1 MVARAR
7 VSYDEP
13 RYAYV
18 NVISKLHKIWLLE
31 PRKMSEFHIKMNSSD
46 VDFEDERYMTL
57 AGHGDGFHISHYFSC
72 RMLV

>member
-1 MVARAR
+1 
-7 VSYDEP
+7 
-13 RYAYV
+13 
-18 NVISKLHKIWLLE
+18 
-31 PRKMSEFHIKMNSSD
+31 MSEFHIKMNSSD